1 MSLVQEEMKNVE
13 PFFSPAITN
22 ARVAGAFKLGNNAAV
37 ILTDCDSLGLIQ
49 YVHMMYVIEP
59 KTRELRLAIAAEEP
73 DKEELRNGRQQ
84 GYTLWTFSSEKTGCA
99 GERSAVISLEG
110 FTHTALSIAASFL
123 HIDDQPVEIPKS
135 QLRSGI
141 MG

>member
-1 MSLVQEEMKNVE
+1 MIQEEMKNVE

-37 ILTDCDSLGLIQ
+37 VLTDCDSLGLIR

-73 DKEELRNGRQQ
+73 DKEDLRGGRQQ
-84 GYTLWTFSSEKTGCA
+84 GYTLWTFSSDKIGCS
-99 GERSAVISLEG
+99 GERSAVSSLEG
-110 FTHTALSIAASFL
+110 FTHSALTIAASFL
-123 HIDDQPVEIPKS
+123 NIDDPPIEIPKS
-135 QLRSGI
+135 ELRSGI